1 MIFTKLNTYRKTLN
15 EIKHE
20 IENLSIRE
28 LESLDITSTNEI
40 DCVKG
45 YVVEGECYK
54 YDEREEHLKS
64 INKDLKEIENKY
76 LKNKIVTIED
86 EFDGKKFTYN
96 ITFSPSKIVFSSTND
111 VIRRANKKKELKTLR
126 ILDIINLEEVIK
138 NLENDYKEYLIE
150 IKSNLILEA
159 TKLVRSDKYKDV
171 YQKMINAGEFDKYTY
186 YHIVNDRKEFLRQ
199 IGFSEEELK
208 KHDIHTEENCY
219 GHTCGIT
226 TSIDFKNKII
236 NIVGYSSDD

>member
-1 MIFTKLNTYRKTLN
+1 MIFTKLNTYKKTLK
-15 EIKHE
+15 EIKQE
-20 IENLSIRE
+20 IENLSVRE

-40 DCVKG
+40 DCVKN
-45 YVVEGECYK
+45 YVVEGECCK
-54 YDEREEHLKS
+54 YDEKEKHLKS
-64 INKDLKEIENKY
+64 INKDLNEIENKY
-76 LKNKIVTIED
+76 LKNKVVTIDD

-96 ITFSPSKIVFSSTND
+96 ITFSPSKIFLSLTND
-111 VIRRANKKKELKTLR
+111 VIKRANKKKGLRTLR
-126 ILDIINLEEVIK
+126 ILDIINLEDVIK
-138 NLENDYKEYLIE
+138 SLEKEYKKYLIE

-171 YQKMINAGEFDKYTY
+171 YQKMVDNGEFDRYTY

-208 KHDIHTEENCY
+208 KYGIHTEENCY